1 MHYRLVVI
9 GNDGGSEEMFPKRN
23 EKLHNRVKGLK
34 ELYGKEKF
42 RTNVRLERHFKNG
55 KVAMVRL

>member
-23 EKLHNRVKGLK
+23 KKLRDRVKGLK

-42 RTNVRLERHFKNG
+42 QTNVRLERHFNNG
-55 KVAMVRL
+55 KVTMVKL